1 MGEGQH
7 AGDDGITRGSVG
19 AAILLIAGTTV
30 GGGFLA
36 LPSVVAPTGF
46 LPSAIVLTGTLSVA
60 CMPCLYL
67 AGSVSG
73 ISMHVL
79 AFLHARAWTGVWLF
93 FVAQSMVVVEVLCDE
108 SGISGRAGA
117 GMTAVARRVFGRAGE
132 VAITSLIVI
141 LTQATIVSQI
151 SKAGSIL
158 APYISTQPAFA
169 ALALSAR
176 EARSESCGVRL

>member
-1 MGEGQH
+1 MACSIRHVVVCVSVFAAIRPGLSLVTPLQIASGVTPAVLGKQRQCDHPVRRGRERVRLGAPAMGEGQH

-60 CMPCLYL
+60 CMPCVCL
-67 AGSVSG
+67 AGSVLG

-79 AFLHARAWTGVWLF
+79 AL
-93 FVAQSMVVVEVLCDE
+93 Q
-108 SGISGRAGA
+108 
-117 GMTAVARRVFGRAGE
+117 
-132 VAITSLIVI
+132 
-141 LTQATIVSQI
+141 
-151 SKAGSIL
+151 
-158 APYISTQPAFA
+158 
-169 ALALSAR
+169 
-176 EARSESCGVRL
+176 